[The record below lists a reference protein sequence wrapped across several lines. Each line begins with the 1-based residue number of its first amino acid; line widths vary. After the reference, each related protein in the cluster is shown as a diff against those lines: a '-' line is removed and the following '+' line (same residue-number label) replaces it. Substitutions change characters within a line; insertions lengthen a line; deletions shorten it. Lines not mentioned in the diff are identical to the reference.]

1 MKKLTAL
8 FLVTALIFSLAACGK
23 TESEPPTGNDGTQGN
38 QTPSENSIKMAA
50 LYGFTGSGS
59 QVAVSCKNAIEMV
72 VSNINETGIQNFD
85 GAKLEVVYGDNQ
97 SNEDTSK
104 TTAERVLAD
113 EDILFCMGA
122 GSSAL
127 LIPMLPITEKL
138 HVSVLTNNSGDS
150 ITEQGYQYIFRCSDK
165 SGTIPE
171 FKTSFYRWLGEAK
184 GYDLN
189 KIGVLYVDYDFGIS
203 AAKSAAENYSKV
215 GKIIES
221 ESFPGDISDMSAL
234 ITKFKSSGV
243 EIIDFTG
250 ELQNAKLFFDTMDAM
265 NYHPL
270 VIGGGG
276 GIAMNEFAT
285 GLGDSCIGVCSS
297 VAFTIDQKN
306 IVESDRLSGL
316 IDQYYELYGMYPDE
330 NAMFAIVEMLV
341 AWDALESAAE
351 PTREAMRDAIK
362 ASQTEG
368 FTWNQ
373 PVTFDETGNNTG
385 SSWVVAQWR
394 KHEETGIYYLSC
406 VYPEDAAY
414 YEFIDPRA

>member
-1 MKKLTAL
+1 MKKLSAL
-8 FLVTALIFSLAACGK
+8 FLALVLIFSLAACGNNAEDSADDGASGSE
-23 TESEPPTGNDGTQGN
+23 ESSDGST
-38 QTPSENSIKMAA
+38 IKMAA

-59 QVAVSCKNAIEMV
+59 QVATSCKNAIDMMAA
-72 VSNINETGIQNFD
+72 NINENGIANFD

-97 SNEDTSK
+97 SNEDVSK

-113 EDILFCMGA
+113 EDILFCIGA

-138 HVSVLTNNSGDS
+138 HVPVLTNNSGDS
-150 ITEQGYQYIFRCSDK
+150 ITEQGYQYVFRCSDK

-171 FKTSFYRWLGEAK
+171 FKTSFYQWLGDEK

-189 KIGVLYVDYDFGIS
+189 KIGVLYVDYDYGIS
-203 AAKSAAENYSKV
+203 AAESAEVNYGKV
-215 GKIIES
+215 GTIIES
-221 ESFPGDISDMSAL
+221 ESFPADISDMSAL
-234 ITKFKSSGV
+234 ITKFKASGV

-250 ELQNAKLFFDTMDAM
+250 ELQNAKLLFDTMDAM

-276 GIAMNEFAT
+276 GIAQNEFAT
-285 GLGDSCIGVCSS
+285 GLGDACIGVCSS

-306 IVESDRLSGL
+306 IVESEQLSGF
-316 IDQYYELYGMYPDE
+316 IDQYYDLDGMYPDE

-341 AWDALESAAE
+341 AWDALEAAEE
-351 PTREAMRDAIK
+351 PTREAMRDAIA

-385 SSWVVAQWR
+385 ASWVVAQWR
-394 KHEETGIYYLSC
+394 KHEETGVYYLSC
-406 VYPEDAAY
+406 VYPEEAAY
-414 YEFIDPRA
+414 YEFIDPRG

>member
-1 MKKLTAL
+1 MKKLLSLFLATAL
-8 FLVTALIFSLAACGK
+8 TLSLAACGQTK
-23 TESEPPTGNDGTQGN
+23 TETPNDNEEQSGTEGVE
-38 QTPSENSIKMAA
+38 TIKMAA

-59 QVAVSCKNAIEMV
+59 QVAASCKNAIDMV
-72 VSNINETGIQNFD
+72 AANINETGIKNFD

-104 TTAERVLAD
+104 TTAERILAD
-113 EDILFCMGA
+113 QDILFCMGA

-138 HVSVLTNNSGDS
+138 HVPVLTNNSGDS

-171 FKTSFYRWLGEAK
+171 FKTSFYKWLGDEK

-203 AAKSAAENYSKV
+203 AAKSAQENYSKV
-215 GKIIES
+215 GTIIES

-250 ELQNAKLFFDTMDAM
+250 ELQNAKLFFDTLDSMD
-265 NYHPL
+265 YHPL

-276 GIAMNEFAT
+276 GIAQNEFAT

-297 VAFTIDQKN
+297 VAFTVDQKN
-306 IVESDRLSGL
+306 IVESERLSGL
-316 IDQYYELYGMYPDE
+316 IDQYYETYGMYPDE

-351 PTREAMRDAIK
+351 PTREAMREAIST
-362 ASQTEG
+362 SQTEG

-385 SSWVVAQWR
+385 ASWVVAQWR
-394 KHEETGIYYLSC
+394 KNDNGVYYLSC